1 VTWNGLCG
9 CATLDDTAVL
19 TGGWRVVCRPGRNT
33 EVVDVGSVGRRDGG
47 YGREA
52 VLLRLRAVLRVG
64 TRLAGWRR
72 VWWDWLV
79 VLSC

>member
-1 VTWNGLCG
+1 MSWNGLSG
-9 CATLDDTAVL
+9 CATLNHTAVL
-19 TGGWRVVCRPGRNT
+19 TGSRRIVCRPCGNT
-33 EVVDVGSVGRRDGG
+33 EVVDVGSVGRGDGG
-47 YGREA
+47 DGRQT

-72 VWWDWLV
+72 VRWDWLV